1 MLAHKDEYYY
11 QNPSNVG
18 ENLFA
23 WVMPG
28 GAASNMKYSGIH
40 SDDSSPFG
48 GRKSSSSI
56 SKSYNSSNALSG
68 KNVADYWYKTRQYYD
83 YTKDPNVLHA
93 HAGNFLLTKHGYI
106 HNSKKILFFSS
117 LMLFTKDVYS

>member
-93 HAGNFLLTKHGYI
+93 HAGIFGSSYQY
-106 HNSKKILFFSS
+106 ILFGIIKINAF
-117 LMLFTKDVYS
+117 LIDF

>member
-1 MLAHKDEYYY
+1 MCATAQHWANMLAHKDEYYY

-93 HAGNFLLTKHGYI
+93 HAGI
-106 HNSKKILFFSS
+106 FSS
-117 LMLFTKDVYS
+117 F

>member
-93 HAGNFLLTKHGYI
+93 HAGIFGSSYQY
-106 HNSKKILFFSS
+106 ILFGIILNNECVS
-117 LMLFTKDVYS
+117 Y

>member
-1 MLAHKDEYYY
+1 MCATAQHWANMLAHKDEYYY

-28 GAASNMKYSGIH
+28 GGASGMKYSGMH
-40 SDDSSPFG
+40 ADDYSPFG
-48 GRKSSSSI
+48 GRKSSSSLM
-56 SKSYNSSNALSG
+56 KTHDTSSALSG

-93 HAGNFLLTKHGYI
+93 HAGNV
-106 HNSKKILFFSS
+106 LF
-117 LMLFTKDVYS
+117 